1 MPCRA
6 HLPRQHAS
14 AARRRGL
21 AMRIGKRS
29 PRREDMCQATAGAR
43 ALGLVTGSPPRQD
56 LAPMA
61 RARRWPQ
68 RRAARLVRRRGRSG
82 LGQERTSAI
91 RARTDWRVA
100 LRGAVTVGQS
110 GFQWPWP
117 RAENSDSAKLLTTL
131 ATWRR
136 WTNWNG
142 HTAGTP
148 ALALRR
154 ISSGGRAQTHPLI
167 AAACL
172 AEGAR
177 DSGATTQVRRGRDEP
192 GRHNR
197 CPRRRIPSQA
207 ATEEVEHLN

>member
-1 MPCRA
+1 MSLRSPVPTTAACPDAVAAARTACERRVAAPPIEAEAAAMPCRA

-100 LRGAVTVGQS
+100 LRGAVTVGPIL
-110 GFQWPWP
+110 GF
-117 RAENSDSAKLLTTL
+117 
-131 ATWRR
+131 
-136 WTNWNG
+136 NG
-142 HTAGTP
+142 
-148 ALALRR
+148 
-154 ISSGGRAQTHPLI
+154 S
-167 AAACL
+167 
-172 AEGAR
+172 
-177 DSGATTQVRRGRDEP
+177 RRGQKT
-192 GRHNR
+192 
-197 CPRRRIPSQA
+197 CRREI
-207 ATEEVEHLN
+207 